1 MSLFSIF
8 KSKKPDGD
16 SSKDSL
22 FEGEASDQGFNYEHT
37 FFFFVVT
44 PKEEEAIIKIF
55 SDFDSSFAV
64 DPDSVVVFA
73 GSKFQRSD
81 IFDGEAAKEDIF
93 EIAQQLTNT
102 ISEES
107 LPDQLKDDQKQRILK
122 ITKSLFNKDE
132 DIQGSGRCLDM
143 LDELDLYIKD
153 KEGDEFVLPF
163 LISFKSNKEFLDQ
176 DDYSDEDIK
185 YTLINRGNFLP
196 TLNQELGRFDF
207 LYLDDKDRFWEMSDV
222 GKDASIENVSNDEIN
237 YAGS

>member
-1 MSLFSIF
+1 MLEEL
-8 KSKKPDGD
+8 KLNYGD
-16 SSKDSL
+16 L
-22 FEGEASDQGFNYEHT
+22 FEEALLQEINYVGVYKEVSQGSTLIQVGQYINLM
-37 FFFFVVT
+37 
-44 PKEEEAIIKIF
+44 PLLISGAIKIF
-55 SDFDSSFAV
+55 
-64 DPDSVVVFA
+64 
-73 GSKFQRSD
+73 R
-81 IFDGEAAKEDIF
+81 E
-93 EIAQQLTNT
+93 
-102 ISEES
+102 
-107 LPDQLKDDQKQRILK
+107 
-122 ITKSLFNKDE
+122 
-132 DIQGSGRCLDM
+132 
-143 LDELDLYIKD
+143 D

>member
-1 MSLFSIF
+1 
-8 KSKKPDGD
+8 
-16 SSKDSL
+16 
-22 FEGEASDQGFNYEHT
+22 
-37 FFFFVVT
+37 
-44 PKEEEAIIKIF
+44 
-55 SDFDSSFAV
+55 
-64 DPDSVVVFA
+64 
-73 GSKFQRSD
+73 
-81 IFDGEAAKEDIF
+81 
-93 EIAQQLTNT
+93 
-102 ISEES
+102 
-107 LPDQLKDDQKQRILK
+107 
-122 ITKSLFNKDE
+122 
-132 DIQGSGRCLDM
+132 M